1 MCTVGVSRETVPGW
15 WGASACVLSL
25 WKLRVGVEAYY
36 LSQVAS
42 GLDDYYHGTGEAP
55 GEWVGNGCA
64 AMGVSAQVVADD
76 LQAILAGLR
85 PGTGLTPNGTTLT
98 TNARRVPG
106 YDLTFSVPKS
116 VSVIYALGDPRIQ
129 AAALEAGE
137 AATRAALGWLER
149 EACFVRRG
157 SNDQNSRN
165 TLGDNWGTRRQVAS
179 GFVSAMF
186 RHRTSRAGDPQLH
199 WHVLV
204 ANIAQ
209 GSDGR
214 WSALDGYAIYQAKRA
229 AGVIFQV
236 ALRRELSQ
244 RLGVEWGPQRADI
257 AEVAGI
263 PRRVQRLFSTRRQ
276 QIEEWLE
283 EHGRTGPIAAQEA
296 TLATRNAK
304 TDIDP
309 VALDA
314 AWKQQATDLGWGA
327 TELETLLAHMKPT
340 EANISDNHWLIPAQ
354 PAPTTGG
361 TGTPERPASFDEWIA
376 RLLDTRLTAN
386 DSTFDRNDITQ
397 AIAAALPPGVSV
409 LRVEQVVAL
418 ALASDQV
425 IPVAGAVESRT
436 EREAM
441 RYTSRGLIE
450 LEHAF
455 RTNLAAIARTAVG
468 PIDPTGALATRPAL
482 GDDQRAVVTAI
493 TGSTASVH
501 VLVGHAGTGK
511 TYTLGAVREA
521 FETAGYSVIGLA
533 PSARAARELEDGSGI
548 ESHTIAWWRLR
559 NADLRRNTL
568 VLVDEAAMAGTRDLV
583 AIVQAV
589 AASGAR
595 LLLVGDHH
603 QLAEVSAGG
612 GFEVAL
618 AQLGP
623 LGRLS
628 ELTVNRRQRQPWEH
642 GALEQ
647 LRNGDIATAW
657 TIYKQHDA
665 VNVFEQPDAMRT
677 RLLTDWMNLH
687 NEGGGDVMML
697 TGTRARS
704 AAMNRLARR
713 SWNAAGRLSGPTLD
727 VDGRLFQVGER
738 IICLRNDPT
747 QTDKF
752 GNAARVDNGMV
763 GTVVALDLQT
773 AAVTIALKGSGR
785 QIVLDGGYVQGGWL
799 DHGYAMT
806 VHKAQGVTCDHVLVV
821 GPDGLNRE
829 GIYVALS
836 RARHTAHLYATARQE
851 VELVERHGQ
860 GIPLPSEVVPDATAD
875 LVARFHRSGRK
886 QFATAIDPDAAVVAG
901 LADRYTGHQLAGRV
915 ARAVEVARSGADLD
929 PTDIFD
935 RYERAVVFRGHAEI
949 GRRVRTGDRGN
960 VGIIDSLDDGNGTA
974 EIVITSPDGR
984 SVTRRFDWDQLLVID
999 GPSPVSISP
1008 EAARWL
1014 DTFARRAA
1022 EAETIWSQHL
1032 ALHGLEPG
1040 DRERYQRA
1048 LDLVIDRAAQALIAA
1063 PTAWLDEMLG
1073 ARPTD
1078 PIGATTWDDTVRQ
1091 IAAWRTERGV
1101 SAHQAGLG
1109 SVPST
1114 AHEYHQWRRL
1124 SAHVVA
1130 TRAWLTARPDP
1141 TPEGAHRRLS
1151 PEEIAARL
1159 AELADIVAT
1168 APSADGGSLA
1178 VGEAV
1183 GSEPGADLTALPLVA
1198 TTADAR
1204 TKWILEHW
1212 PNLVEQHQLSQLT
1225 EPEPSL
1231 PSL

>member
-1 MCTVGVSRETVPGW
+1 
-15 WGASACVLSL
+15 VLSL

-55 GEWVGNGCA
+55 GEWVGNGCP
-64 AMGVSAQVVADD
+64 AMGVSGQVAAHD

-129 AAALEAGE
+129 AAAIEAGE
-137 AATRAALGWLER
+137 AATRSALGWLER

-157 SNDQNSRN
+157 SNDQNTRH

-179 GFVSAMF
+179 GFVTAMF

-214 WSALDGYAIYQAKRA
+214 WSALDGYAIYRAKRA

-244 RLGVEWGPQRADI
+244 RLGVEWGPQRTDI

-283 EHGRTGPIAAQEA
+283 EHGRTGPVAAQEA
-296 TLATRNAK
+296 TLATRTAK

-314 AWKQQATDLGWGA
+314 AWKQQAADLGWGPA
-327 TELETLLAHMKPT
+327 ELETLLAHTTPT
-340 EANISDNHWLIPAQ
+340 TTNDSDDQWLIPAQ
-354 PAPTTGG
+354 PSQSAGG
-361 TGTPERPASFDEWIA
+361 SGTPERVATFDEWIA
-376 RLLDTRLTAN
+376 NLLDARLTAN
-386 DSTFDRNDITQ
+386 DSTFDRNDLTQ
-397 AIAAALPPGVSV
+397 GIAAALPSGVSV
-409 LRVEQVVAL
+409 QRVEQVVAL
-418 ALASDQV
+418 ALTSDQV
-425 IPVAGAVESRT
+425 IPVAGAAEARA
-436 EREAM
+436 ERDTA

-450 LEHAF
+450 LENAF
-455 RTNLAAIARTAVG
+455 RTNLAAIAGTAVRS
-468 PIDPTGALATRPAL
+468 IDPTGALAARQSL

-493 TGSTASVH
+493 TGSTAGVH

-521 FETAGYSVIGLA
+521 FETAGYTVVGLA

-548 ESHTIAWWRLR
+548 ESHTIAAWRHR
-559 NADLRRNTL
+559 NTDLTNNTL
-568 VLVDEAAMAGTRDLV
+568 VVVDEAAMVGTRDLV
-583 AIVQAV
+583 AIVQSV
-589 AASGAR
+589 AASRAR

-623 LGRLS
+623 MGGVS
-628 ELTVNRRQRQPWEH
+628 ELTVNRRQRQAWEH
-642 GALEQ
+642 EALEQ
-647 LRNGDIATAW
+647 LRHGDIATAW
-657 TIYKQHDA
+657 AIYKRHDA
-665 VNVFEQPDAMRT
+665 VEVFEQPDAMRT

-687 NEGGGDVMML
+687 NEGDGDVVML
-697 TGTRARS
+697 TGTRAQS

-713 SWNAAGRLSGPTLD
+713 SWNAAGRLSGPTLN

-738 IICLRNDPT
+738 IVCLRNDPS
-747 QTDKF
+747 QTDAF
-752 GNAARVDNGMV
+752 GNPARVDNGMV
-763 GTVVALDLQT
+763 GTIVALDSQT
-773 AAVTIALKGSGR
+773 AAATIALKGSCR
-785 QIVLDGGYVQGGWL
+785 RIVLHGEYVRGGWL
-799 DHGYAMT
+799 DYGYAMT

-836 RARHTAHLYATARQE
+836 RARHSARLYATARQE
-851 VELVERHGQ
+851 VELVERHGR
-860 GIPLPSEVVPDATAD
+860 GIPLPSEAVPDATED
-875 LVARFHRSGRK
+875 LLARLHRSGRK

-901 LADRYTGHQLAGRV
+901 LADRYTGHQLALRV
-915 ARAVEVARSGADLD
+915 ARTVAIAQSGADLD

-935 RYERAVVFRGHAEI
+935 RYERAVVFRGHAET

-960 VGIIDSLDDGNGTA
+960 VGIIDALDDGNGTA

-999 GPSPVSISP
+999 EPSPVLISP

-1014 DTFARRAA
+1014 DAFAGRAA
-1022 EAETIWSQHL
+1022 GAEALWSQHL
-1032 ALHGLEPG
+1032 ARHGLEPG
-1040 DRERYQRA
+1040 DRERYRRA
-1048 LDLVIDRAAQALIAA
+1048 LDLVIDRATQALIAG
-1063 PTAWLDEMLG
+1063 PPVWLDDMLG

-1078 PIGATTWDDTVRQ
+1078 SIGATTWDDTVHQ
-1091 IAAWRTERGV
+1091 IAAWRTTHGV

-1109 SVPST
+1109 NAPT
-1114 AHEYHQWRRL
+1114 AVVEYDQWSRL
-1124 SAHVVA
+1124 SSDVIGAQ
-1130 TRAWLTARPDP
+1130 AWLTVRPDP
-1141 TPEGAHRRLS
+1141 TPESAHRQLS

-1159 AELADIVAT
+1159 AELAEIVAA
-1168 APSADGGSLA
+1168 APPADVGSLA
-1178 VGEAV
+1178 VGTT
-1183 GSEPGADLTALPLVA
+1183 GGEPGADLAVLPLVA
-1198 TTADAR
+1198 TSSDAR

-1212 PNLVEQHQLSQLT
+1212 PNLVEQRQLGQLS